1 MSIEKPIK
9 EIIIPDVHFESLYE
23 LNSLD
28 EHTANLLKL
37 KNGDFCFVTDG
48 QNRKAVVFSINGK
61 VKIIDSFKNKSLNG
75 FIPKD
80 LKQVVYCNLLQE
92 ETVTIIAALG
102 AAGTGKTTLALAK
115 AVNNYFSQKKKIYLC
130 KPTHLVT
137 SHEHQVF
144 GPVPGDMQEKYAP
157 YIGSFQIVLNKIL
170 GSAGKDYLQTMIDKK
185 HIEFMPVEFTRGCT
199 FENCTFILDE
209 VQNLTWH
216 ELKTVLSR
224 IGNDSKI
231 ILCGDPNQIDAGFNY
246 NQSGLYTLLQSETFQ
261 NSKFTSKIELTKQYR
276 GRIPDLI
283 YNIDKELNK
292 DKNEI
297 PFKL

>member
-1 MSIEKPIK
+1 MSSKKPIK
-9 EIIIPDVHFESLYE
+9 EILIPDSSFENLYDSGSLPQDLAE
-23 LNSLD
+23 
-28 EHTANLLKL
+28 LLKL
-37 KNGDFCFVTDG
+37 KNGEFCFVTNSQG
-48 QNRKAVVFSINGK
+48 NKAVVIALANKMSL
-61 VKIIDSFKNKSLNG
+61 IDSFKNKSLNG
-75 FIPKD
+75 FTPKD
-80 LKQVVYCNLLQE
+80 LRQVIYCNLLEE

-115 AVNNYFSQKKKIYLC
+115 AVNDYFSAKKKIYLC
-130 KPTHLVT
+130 KPTHLVS
-137 SHEHQVF
+137 SHENHVF

-157 YIGSFQIVLNKIL
+157 YIGSFEIVLNKIL
-170 GSAGKDYLQTMIDKK
+170 GSAGKDYLQAMLDKK

-224 IGNDSKI
+224 IGDDSKI
-231 ILCGDPNQIDAGFNY
+231 ILCGDPNQIDAGFKY
-246 NQSGLYTLLQSETFQ
+246 KESGLYTLLNSEPFQ

-292 DKNEI
+292 DK
-297 PFKL
+297 K

>member
-1 MSIEKPIK
+1 MSSKKPIK
-9 EIIIPDVHFESLYE
+9 EILIPDSSFQDLYDHGSLPQDLAE
-23 LNSLD
+23 
-28 EHTANLLKL
+28 LLKL
-37 KNGDFCFVTDG
+37 KNGEFSFVINSQG
-48 QNRKAVVFSINGK
+48 NKAVVIAIAN
-61 VKIIDSFKNKSLNG
+61 KISLIDSFKNKSLNG
-75 FIPKD
+75 FTPKD
-80 LKQVVYCNLLQE
+80 LRQVIYCNLLEE

-115 AVNNYFSQKKKIYLC
+115 AVNDYFSAKKKIYLC
-130 KPTHLVT
+130 KPTHLVS
-137 SHEHQVF
+137 SHENHVF

-157 YIGSFQIVLNKIL
+157 YIGSFEIVLNKIL
-170 GSAGKDYLQTMIDKK
+170 GSAGKDYLQTMLDKK

-224 IGNDSKI
+224 IGDDSKI
-231 ILCGDPNQIDAGFNY
+231 ILCGDPNQIDAGFKY
-246 NQSGLYTLLQSETFQ
+246 KESGLYTLLNSEPFQ

-292 DKNEI
+292 DK
-297 PFKL
+297 K